1 MWNEWW
7 IWVAA
12 GIGLGI
18 LEVMIP
24 GFIFLGFAIGAVVV
38 GVLLAIGVALSL
50 PMLLVVF
57 AVVSLV
63 AWLVLRKVVG
73 LRRGQVKRVHHD
85 INED

>member
-1 MWNEWW
+1 MFAEWW

-18 LEVMIP
+18 LEVLIP

-38 GVLLAIGVALSL
+38 GGLLALGVALGMPTL
-50 PMLLVVF
+50 ALIF
-57 AVVSLV
+57 AVVSV
-63 AWLVLRKVVG
+63 IAWLVLRRVVG
-73 LRRGQVKRVHHD
+73 LRQGQVKRVHHD

>member
-18 LEVMIP
+18 LEVLVP
-24 GFIFLGFAIGAVVV
+24 GFLFLGFAIGAGVI
-38 GVLLAIGVALSL
+38 GVLLALGVALSM
-50 PMLLVVF
+50 PQLLVTF
-57 AVVSLV
+57 GIVSLV
-63 AWLVLRKVVG
+63 SWLVLRRVVG
-73 LRRGQVKRVHHD
+73 LRQGQVKRVHHD

>member
-18 LEVMIP
+18 LEVLVP
-24 GFIFLGFAIGAVVV
+24 GFLFLGFAIGA
-38 GVLLAIGVALSL
+38 GVIGLLLAVGVALSM
-50 PMLLVVF
+50 PQLLVTF
-57 AVVSLV
+57 GVVSLV
-63 AWLVLRKVVG
+63 SWLVLRRVVG
-73 LRRGQVKRVHHD
+73 LRQGQVKRVHHD

>member
-73 LRRGQVKRVHHD
+73 LRQGQVKRVHHD